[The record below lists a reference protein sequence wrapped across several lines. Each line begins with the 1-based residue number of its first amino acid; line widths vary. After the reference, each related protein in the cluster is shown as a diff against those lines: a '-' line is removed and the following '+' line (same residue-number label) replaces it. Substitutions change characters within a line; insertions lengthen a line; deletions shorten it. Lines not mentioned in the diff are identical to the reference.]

1 MERPQEY
8 IINASRII
16 TFHLEEKMKRTIQK
30 LFTSVG
36 KFKQSHYQLLM
47 ALVILSLLVLG
58 AGAPGTTGGVGGH

>member
-1 MERPQEY
+1 
-8 IINASRII
+8 
-16 TFHLEEKMKRTIQK
+16 MKRTIQK